1 MIQSVKSTTE
11 ININEDELVIFAK
24 NYDLEI
30 CTLL

>member
-11 ININEDELVIFAK
+11 INIIEDQLVIFAK
-24 NYDLEI
+24 NYDLKI